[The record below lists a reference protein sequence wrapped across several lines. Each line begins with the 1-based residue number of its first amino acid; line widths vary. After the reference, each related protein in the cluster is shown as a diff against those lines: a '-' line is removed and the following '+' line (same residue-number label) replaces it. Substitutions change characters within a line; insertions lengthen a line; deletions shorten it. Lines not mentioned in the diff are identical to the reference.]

1 MIEFQVD
8 VETPDGR
15 MPTFITH
22 PERESPHPVI
32 ILYMDARGIRE
43 ELRDMARR
51 FATVGYYC
59 MLPDL
64 YYRWGKNISF
74 NPAPLQSIPSDNE
87 KVWGYIKKT
96 THERVLADTEA
107 LLSYVERDSNASPGP
122 KGCIGYCM
130 GGTLILGVMG
140 KLPSQF
146 RAGSSLFGVGMVTDE
161 PMSPHHHLNSSTGE
175 IYFGLGDLDEYT
187 PPKLVE
193 MLRADLD
200 RKKIRY
206 EIEYSRDAKHGF
218 VFTQR
223 PPAYNKEAAE
233 RSWER
238 TFSLFRRNLRA

>member
-1 MIEFQVD
+1 MIENQVD
-8 VETPDGR
+8 VVTPDGS

-32 ILYMDARGIRE
+32 VMYMDARGIRE
-43 ELRDMARR
+43 EFRDMARR

-59 MLPDL
+59 VLPDL
-64 YYRWGKNISF
+64 YYRWGKSISF
-74 NPAPLQSIPSDNE
+74 NPEPLQSIPSDNE
-87 KVWGYIKKT
+87 QVWDFIKKT
-96 THERVLADTEA
+96 THERVLTDTKA
-107 LLSYVERDSNASPGP
+107 LLSHVERDKNASTGP

-140 KLPSQF
+140 TLPNHF
-146 RAGSSLFGVGMVTDE
+146 RAGSSLFGVGMVTDD
-161 PMSPHHHLNSSTGE
+161 PGSPHRLLNSFTGE

-193 MLRADLD
+193 MLRADLEQ
-200 RKKIRY
+200 KKIHY
-206 EIEYSRDAKHGF
+206 EIEYNQGARHGF
-218 VFTQR
+218 VFSQR
-223 PPAYNKEAAE
+223 PAAYNKEAAE